1 MTKIITSAK
10 DLVTKKTD
18 TVNGFIEQAKEKSKD
33 ITKYTNILDYFFQN
47 KNLIKDINIA
57 RQDKIIMQFLTAA
70 TMLSQKSLL
79 YFSTD
84 EQNLIISEI
93 IDFSKFND
101 EQYLEK
107 LKYQYLMNSGESLG
121 GSMRNLI
128 GQKAQNHFIL
138 NILKTLNDK
147 GYKYN
152 IVKNKKG
159 KIVQISW
166 NDRCIFFD
174 KKPKIV
180 GKSIDFIVVKGNSAI
195 NNDIENLDDYIICG
209 ELKGGVDPAGADE
222 HWKTGL
228 SALNR
233 IDKVFNDYN
242 KKRPILIFLGSAIAS
257 FMAGEIFHLLEKKW
271 LGSAANINNNQQL
284 QNIVNL
290 IIEEQP

>member
-101 EQYLEK
+101 EKYLEK

-152 IVKNKKG
+152 IVKNKKE

-166 NDRCIFFD
+166 NDKSIFFD
-174 KKPKIV
+174 KKPKII

-195 NNDIENLDDYIICG
+195 NNDIENLDDYVICG
-209 ELKGGVDPAGADE
+209 ELKGGIDPAGAEE

>member
-84 EQNLIISEI
+84 EQNFIISEI

-107 LKYQYLMNSGESLG
+107 LKYQYLINSGESLG

-128 GQKAQNHFIL
+128 GQKAQ
-138 NILKTLNDK
+138 
-147 GYKYN
+147 
-152 IVKNKKG
+152 
-159 KIVQISW
+159 
-166 NDRCIFFD
+166 
-174 KKPKIV
+174 
-180 GKSIDFIVVKGNSAI
+180 
-195 NNDIENLDDYIICG
+195 IIC
-209 ELKGGVDPAGADE
+209 
-222 HWKTGL
+222 
-228 SALNR
+228 S
-233 IDKVFNDYN
+233 Y
-242 KKRPILIFLGSAIAS
+242 KRSLI
-257 FMAGEIFHLLEKKW
+257 
-271 LGSAANINNNQQL
+271 
-284 QNIVNL
+284 
-290 IIEEQP
+290 